1 MLLGLLGVVLEYLGD
16 LLSSYG
22 VLEPFWG
29 HVGAILGGEKPWENT
44 CFGLLGGILEIS
56 FGSGGILRQLCL
68 TLCLLEL
75 SNG

>member
-29 HVGAILGGEKPWENT
+29 HVGAILGGEKPWET
-44 CFGLLGGILEIS
+44 HVFGFLEVS
-56 FGSGGILRQLCL
+56 WRYLPD
-68 TLCLLEL
+68 LEA
-75 SNG
+75 SCDNCA